1 MDGLTP
7 LMQIPATAMLLDTKP
22 PLGNYSL
29 LAADVSSAA
38 SDVQN
43 PNLKPKAYTLNPKH
57 STPNPEP

>member
-7 LMQIPATAMLLDTKP
+7 LMQIPATAMLRDTNP

-38 SDVQN
+38 SDVRN
-43 PNLKPKAYTLNPKH
+43 PNLKPKAYTLNPK
-57 STPNPEP
+57 P